1 MKKIKQNNSEDKD
14 WVNELPIED
23 FEPDTDEDIKGLVFD
38 DAVE

>member
-1 MKKIKQNNSEDKD
+1 MKPIKEKSSKDKD

-23 FEPDTDEDIKGLVFD
+23 FEPNTDEDIKGLVFD